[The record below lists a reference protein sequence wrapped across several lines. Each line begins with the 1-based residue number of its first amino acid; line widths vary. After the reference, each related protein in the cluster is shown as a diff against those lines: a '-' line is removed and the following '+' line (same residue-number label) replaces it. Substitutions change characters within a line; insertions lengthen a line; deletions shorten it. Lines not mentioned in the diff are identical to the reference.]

1 MAVIYV
7 KEQGTLIRKS
17 GGRIMVSRNAQTLME
32 FPVSNI
38 EGIALMGNVQI
49 TAQALHFL
57 LQEGIDISHYSY
69 GGQYLGQTAAESS
82 KNIFLRF
89 SQYELYNNEQKRLD
103 YARTIVNNKIGNQ
116 LSVICRHR

>member
-7 KEQGTLIRKS
+7 KEQGTLIRKN
-17 GGRIMVSRNAQTLME
+17 GGRIVVSRNAQPLME

-57 LQEGIDISHYSY
+57 L
-69 GGQYLGQTAAESS
+69 
-82 KNIFLRF
+82 
-89 SQYELYNNEQKRLD
+89 
-103 YARTIVNNKIGNQ
+103 
-116 LSVICRHR
+116 

>member
-1 MAVIYV
+1 
-7 KEQGTLIRKS
+7 
-17 GGRIMVSRNAQTLME
+17 ME

-57 LQEGIDISHYSY
+57 LQQGIDISHYTY

-82 KNIFLRF
+82 KIYSYDFPNMSFTTMR
-89 SQYELYNNEQKRLD
+89 
-103 YARTIVNNKIGNQ
+103 
-116 LSVICRHR
+116 

>member
-7 KEQGTLIRKS
+7 REQGTLIRKN
-17 GGRIMVSRNAQTLME
+17 GGRLMIGRNAQSLME

-38 EGIALMGNVQI
+38 EGLALMGNVQI

-57 LQEGIDISHYSY
+57 LQEGVDISHYSY

-82 KNIFLRF
+82 KNISYVFP
-89 SQYELYNNEQKRLD
+89 SMNS
-103 YARTIVNNKIGNQ
+103 TIMNRKDWSMPG
-116 LSVICRHR
+116 LL

>member
-17 GGRIMVSRNAQTLME
+17 GGRIAVSRNAQPLME

-38 EGIALMGNVQI
+38 EGVALMGNVQI
-49 TAQALHFL
+49 TAQALHFM

-82 KNIFLRF
+82 WPQPECGQTPLCHNPWAGRP
-89 SQYELYNNEQKRLD
+89 SR
-103 YARTIVNNKIGNQ
+103 
-116 LSVICRHR
+116 